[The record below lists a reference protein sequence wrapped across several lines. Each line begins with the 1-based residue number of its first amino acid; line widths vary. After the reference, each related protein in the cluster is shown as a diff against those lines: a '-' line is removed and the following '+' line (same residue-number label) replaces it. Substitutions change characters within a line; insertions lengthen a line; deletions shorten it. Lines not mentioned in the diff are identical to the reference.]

1 MRKGTL
7 LVWIIGVAVV
17 VALLYW
23 GFRSSPVEVEVAPVV
38 RDHLRVTV
46 DEDGKTRVRERF
58 DVTAPVAGTL
68 ARIDL
73 EVGDEVERGAALATI
88 LPPPSAVLDPR
99 TRAELEARVVAAQ
112 ASLERARESLASVRS
127 TADLA
132 RTELERTRA
141 LFERGSITRSELD
154 EAEALSRRSSADE
167 RAAEFAVEAAR
178 AELRAAEAALSAPL
192 PAGDGADGSATV
204 PVLSPVD
211 GRIIA
216 IHRKSGGPVVVGEP
230 LLAIADV
237 RDLEVIVDVL
247 SPDAVRIEPGAKVEL
262 ERWGGGDVLLGRVRT
277 VEPVA
282 FTDVSALGVEE
293 QRVIVVIDLVSP
305 RESWASLGEA
315 YRVEARIVTW
325 EEERVLQ
332 APASA
337 LFRHGEEW
345 AAFVFDREEETVSM
359 RAVEP
364 GHWAGLRVEIL
375 SGLEEGEEV
384 VTHPP
389 DDLRDGSEVTIADRE

>member
-99 TRAELEARVVAAQ
+99 TRAELEARVVAAR

-154 EAEALSRRSSADE
+154 EAEALSRRSSAAE
-167 RAAEFAVEAAR
+167 R
-178 AELRAAEAALSAPL
+178 
-192 PAGDGADGSATV
+192 
-204 PVLSPVD
+204 
-211 GRIIA
+211 
-216 IHRKSGGPVVVGEP
+216 
-230 LLAIADV
+230 
-237 RDLEVIVDVL
+237 
-247 SPDAVRIEPGAKVEL
+247 
-262 ERWGGGDVLLGRVRT
+262 
-277 VEPVA
+277 
-282 FTDVSALGVEE
+282 
-293 QRVIVVIDLVSP
+293 
-305 RESWASLGEA
+305 
-315 YRVEARIVTW
+315 
-325 EEERVLQ
+325 
-332 APASA
+332 
-337 LFRHGEEW
+337 
-345 AAFVFDREEETVSM
+345 
-359 RAVEP
+359 
-364 GHWAGLRVEIL
+364 
-375 SGLEEGEEV
+375 
-384 VTHPP
+384 
-389 DDLRDGSEVTIADRE
+389 